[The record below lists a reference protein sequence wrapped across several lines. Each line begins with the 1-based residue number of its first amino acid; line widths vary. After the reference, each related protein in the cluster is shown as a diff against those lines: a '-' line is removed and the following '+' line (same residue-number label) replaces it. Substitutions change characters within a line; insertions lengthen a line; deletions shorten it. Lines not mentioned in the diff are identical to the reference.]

1 MLFLEAAAHAGMRVA
16 AATAGEGGEQ
26 AAEQAPA
33 FETGSILHPLYAN
46 HLLNDKILPEEVLIS
61 LVMTLLI
68 GLIIFA
74 LTRRLDVRRPS
85 KTQAALELIVSSLQ
99 NMVTGLIGPD
109 GPRYL
114 PVVGTLFIYILILNL
129 AGIIPLWKSPTA
141 NLNVTVALA
150 LSTIVYVH
158 YHAIR
163 ANGLVGYLRHYVGEP
178 WQMFLLNIPLH
189 IIGELARPISLR
201 PCSITA
207 PISTREIIQ
216 DGPRGHMPRS
226 SATRT
231 SPTCSARRES
241 RNDSLAGGR
250 RGKNQTVLVS
260 NVRVRSTRSSSQSG
274 LKRRRAPSSRSSVAT
289 ESSTA

>member
-33 FETGSILHPLYAN
+33 FQTGSILHPLYAN

-189 IIGELARPISLR
+189 IIGELARPISLSLR
-201 PCSITA
+201 LFGNIFGEDTVVAILIMLGA
-207 PISTREIIQ
+207 PLLIPFQLLMIPLVIFTSFLQALVFTMLTCVYIAGFVAHEEYH
-216 DGPRGHMPRS
+216 GHGHEHNPGDEEHGVIMD
-226 SATRT
+226 
-231 SPTCSARRES
+231 SP
-241 RNDSLAGGR
+241 LP
-250 RGKNQTVLVS
+250 
-260 NVRVRSTRSSSQSG
+260 
-274 LKRRRAPSSRSSVAT
+274 APPV
-289 ESSTA
+289 